1 MMIAALCDI
10 FSCGP
15 EDLVTVTAT
24 DAKVRKVASDANV
37 VDLNKTI
44 RPKRARVIRDDG

>member
-1 MMIAALCDI
+1 MLVALCDI

-37 VDLNKTI
+37 VSLNKTI
-44 RPKRARVIRDDG
+44 RPKRARIIHDD